1 MPFDFAGKRVLVFV
15 VAYNA
20 EKTLARVLSRIPAD
34 LRQPGMEVLVIDDFS
49 RDQTFSAGMQIRE
62 EGLKVTLLRTPENQG
77 YGGNQKL
84 GYHYAI
90 EHGFDIVALLHGD
103 GQYAPEKLGDLLAP
117 LVAGE
122 ADAVFGSRMLHKAD
136 ALKGGM
142 PLYKWVGNQVLTTF
156 QNAMLGSHLSE
167 FHSGYRLYSVAA
179 LKQIPFE
186 RNSNDFHFD
195 TEIIVQFVLQGL
207 QIVERPIPTFY
218 GDEICHVDG
227 LKYAWDVVKT
237 MFGCRAHGLGLLYD
251 RRFDVAGFPLGLGAT
266 SGQLKLGYPSSHT
279 LVLESARPSGKVLV
293 WGAESAA
300 LLAPLARR
308 GVCAESAQGETVPP
322 DLSAFPQIFLIE
334 ALEHFADPER
344 FVEALRAAAC
354 RARPEI
360 TLTTPNIGF
369 FIPRLML
376 LLGEFNYSRRGIL
389 DRDHRR
395 LFTFRSLRALLRQAG
410 YTILETRGLPAPFP
424 KSLGDNLLS
433 RALLRLNLGLIWL
446 APGMFSYEIVLKV
459 QAHPTVQALLAETA
473 ETSEE
478 LARQLRPENS

>member
-20 EKTLARVLSRIPAD
+20 EKTLASVLNRIPAD

-49 RDQTFSAGMQIRE
+49 RDQTFSTGMQVRE
-62 EGLKVTLLRTPENQG
+62 EGLKVTMLRTPENQG

-122 ADAVFGSRMLHKAD
+122 ADAVFGSRMMRKAD

-156 QNAMLGSHLSE
+156 QNAMLGSRLSE
-167 FHSGYRLYSVAA
+167 FHSGYRLYSVEA

-207 QIVERPIPTFY
+207 AIVERPIPTFY

-237 MFGCRAHGLGLLYD
+237 MLGCKAHGFGLLYD
-251 RRFDVAGFPLGLGAT
+251 RRFDVTGFQLGRGAAP
-266 SGQLKLGYPSSHT
+266 GPLKLGYPSSPT
-279 LVLESARPSGKVLV
+279 LVLESARPGKVLV
-293 WGAESAA
+293 WGTESAA

-322 DLSAFPQIFLIE
+322 DLSAFPQIFLLD
-334 ALEHFADPER
+334 ALEHFAEPER

-354 RARPEI
+354 RTRPEI

-389 DRDHRR
+389 DRGHRR
-395 LFTFRSLRALLRQAG
+395 LFTFRSLRALMRQAG

-424 KSLGDNLLS
+424 KALGDNFLS
-433 RALLRLNLGLIWL
+433 RALLRINQGLIGL
-446 APGMFSYEIVLKV
+446 APGLFSYEIVLKV
-459 QAHPTVQALLAETA
+459 QAHPTVHALLDETA

-478 LARQLRPENS
+478 LARRLVSENP

>member
-20 EKTLARVLSRIPAD
+20 EKTLASVLNRIPVE
-34 LRQPGMEVLVIDDFS
+34 LRQPGLEVLVIDDFS
-49 RDQTFSAGMQIRE
+49 RDQTFSAGLKIRE
-62 EGLKVTLLRTPENQG
+62 DGLKVTLLRTPENQG

-122 ADAVFGSRMLHKAD
+122 ADAVFGSRMLRKAD

-156 QNAMLGSHLSE
+156 QNWMLGSHLSE

-179 LKQIPFE
+179 LAQVPFE

-195 TEIIVQFVLQGL
+195 TEIIVQFVLRGL

-237 MFGCRAHGLGLLYD
+237 MLGCKAHGLGLLYD
-251 RRFDVAGFPLGLGAT
+251 RRFDVAGGFGAT
-266 SGQLKLGYPSSHT
+266 SGALKLGYPSSHT
-279 LVLESARPSGKVLV
+279 LVLESARPGGKVLV
-293 WGAESAA
+293 WGTESSA

-308 GVCAESAQGETVPP
+308 GICAEAAQGETVPP
-322 DLSAFPQIFLIE
+322 DLSAFPQIFLVE
-334 ALEHFADPER
+334 ALEHFAEPER

-354 RARPEI
+354 RTRPEI

-389 DRDHRR
+389 DRNHRR

-424 KSLGDNLLS
+424 KALGDNLVS
-433 RALLRLNLGLIWL
+433 RALLRLNAGLIRL
-446 APGMFSYEIVLKV
+446 APGLFAYELVLKV
-459 QAHPTVQALLAETA
+459 QAHPTVQALLVETA
-473 ETSEE
+473 ETSEA
-478 LARQLRPENS
+478 LARQMAAKNP

>member
-1 MPFDFAGKRVLVFV
+1 MMR
-15 VAYNA
+15 
-20 EKTLARVLSRIPAD
+20 
-34 LRQPGMEVLVIDDFS
+34 
-49 RDQTFSAGMQIRE
+49 
-62 EGLKVTLLRTPENQG
+62 
-77 YGGNQKL
+77 
-84 GYHYAI
+84 
-90 EHGFDIVALLHGD
+90 
-103 GQYAPEKLGDLLAP
+103 
-117 LVAGE
+117 
-122 ADAVFGSRMLHKAD
+122 KAD

-156 QNAMLGSHLSE
+156 QNAMLGSRLSE
-167 FHSGYRLYSVAA
+167 FHSGYRLYSVEA

-207 QIVERPIPTFY
+207 AIVERPIPTFY

-237 MFGCRAHGLGLLYD
+237 MLGCKAHGFGLLYD
-251 RRFDVAGFPLGLGAT
+251 RRFDVTGFQLGRGAAP
-266 SGQLKLGYPSSHT
+266 GPLKLGYPSSHT
-279 LVLESARPSGKVLV
+279 LVLESARPGKVLV
-293 WGAESAA
+293 WGTESAA

-322 DLSAFPQIFLIE
+322 DLSAFPQIFLLD
-334 ALEHFADPER
+334 ALEHFAEPER

-354 RARPEI
+354 RTRPEI

-389 DRDHRR
+389 DRGHRR
-395 LFTFRSLRALLRQAG
+395 LFTFRSLRALMRQAG

-424 KSLGDNLLS
+424 KALGDNFLS
-433 RALLRLNLGLIWL
+433 RALLRINQGLIGL
-446 APGMFSYEIVLKV
+446 APGLFSYEIVLKV
-459 QAHPTVQALLAETA
+459 QAHPTVHALLDEMKANVTRQVLLESAAEVQKAAASVARARAAWPEVARAIKTRQLAQELLLLKEQRVEAVAKTGLIADAEVQALQGLVERKLKSLHFRPPRFGGGRPLDSLRRHPLLAPLSAAAFEA
-473 ETSEE
+473 E
-478 LARQLRPENS
+478 